1 MSRLVISAAKIGVDM
16 ISKSFLER
24 AENFAEGRGDSE
36 MFKAIYQV
44 KREKFSV
51 YESTWLA
58 LVALYGVVIADDV
71 EAL

>member
-1 MSRLVISAAKIGVDM
+1 MN
-16 ISKSFLER
+16 SKSFLEH

-51 YESTWLA
+51 YVSTWLA
-58 LVALYGVVIADDV
+58 LVALYGVMIAHDV